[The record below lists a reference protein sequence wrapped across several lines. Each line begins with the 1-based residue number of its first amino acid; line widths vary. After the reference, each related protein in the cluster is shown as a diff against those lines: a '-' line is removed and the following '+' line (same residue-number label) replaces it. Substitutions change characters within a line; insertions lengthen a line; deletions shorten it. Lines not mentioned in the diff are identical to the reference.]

1 MHLESGLNSLSM
13 SCRFNDAAI
22 LVYGRMKP
30 NFLFEKKSELALVS
44 MQRGDIAVGGLGD
57 ALIDLFQR

>member
-1 MHLESGLNSLSM
+1 
-13 SCRFNDAAI
+13 
-22 LVYGRMKP
+22 MKP
-30 NFLFEKKSELALVS
+30 NFLFEKKSDLALVS